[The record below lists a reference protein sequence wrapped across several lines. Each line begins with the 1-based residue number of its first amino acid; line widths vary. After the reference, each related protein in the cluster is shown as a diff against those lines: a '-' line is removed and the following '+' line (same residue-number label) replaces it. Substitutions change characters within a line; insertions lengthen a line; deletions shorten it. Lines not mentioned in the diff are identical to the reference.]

1 MKLRVKGKLMKEIPD
16 VFAVSISSATHIVL
30 ATHVN
35 PDGDALGSLLGFA
48 DILQGLGKKVF
59 AYLEEPVSSMYD
71 FLPNCAVAQFDT
83 DALQE
88 FVRQA
93 GAENVVTIALDS
105 GDAERLGVAKD
116 VLLQNS
122 PFLVID
128 HHQGHRAYGDELWL
142 ESACSSTG
150 EMVYELAQLMGVEL
164 SVTAAICLYVAIVTD
179 TGSFRYDCTSP
190 RTLRIAADLLE
201 KGVKP
206 AEVAEQVYDNYTLA
220 RLRLMELVLSTLV
233 VHSSG
238 RIGIISLSAAML
250 KDSGAEPQDVEGF
263 VNYPRSLR
271 SVDVAAFIKETKEG
285 SVSVSLRAKGK
296 IDVAKIAA
304 DFNGGGHKNAAGFR
318 FTGKSL
324 SEVQTEVLLALQ
336 DAL

>member
-1 MKLRVKGKLMKEIPD
+1 MKVIPK
-16 VFAVSISSATHIVL
+16 VFPDTIRSATHVVL

-35 PDGDALGSLLGFA
+35 PDGDALGSLFGFA

-71 FLPNCAVAQFDT
+71 FLPNCSIAQFDT
-83 DALQE
+83 DALQD
-88 FVRQA
+88 FVQQA
-93 GAENVVTIALDS
+93 GSENTVTIALDS
-105 GDAERLGVAKD
+105 GDAERLGIAKD
-116 VLLQNS
+116 ILLSNS
-122 PFLVID
+122 PFLTID
-128 HHQGHRAYGDELWL
+128 HHQGHRPYGDELWL
-142 ESACSSTG
+142 ESECSSTG
-150 EMVYELAQLMGVEL
+150 EMVYELAQQMGVEL
-164 SVTAAICLYVAIVTD
+164 SVAAAFCLYVAIVTD

-201 KGVKP
+201 KGVRP

-233 VHSSG
+233 VHSTG

-250 KDSGAEPQDVEGF
+250 EESGAEPQDVEGF

-271 SVDVAAFIKETKEG
+271 SVEVAAFIKETKEG

-296 IDVAKIAA
+296 VDVAKIAA
-304 DFNGGGHKNAAGFR
+304 AFNGGGHKNAAGFR

-324 SEVQTEVLLALQ
+324 PEVQAEVLLALQ
-336 DAL
+336 NAL

>member
-1 MKLRVKGKLMKEIPD
+1 MKAIPE
-16 VFAVSISSATHIVL
+16 VFPDTIRSATHVVL

-48 DILQGLGKKVF
+48 DILQRFGKKVF

-71 FLPNCAVAQFDT
+71 FLPNCSVAKHDT
-83 DALQE
+83 DALQK
-88 FVRQA
+88 FIQQA

-116 VLLQNS
+116 ILLKHS

-128 HHQGHRAYGDELWL
+128 HHQGHRPYGDDLWL
-142 ESACSSTG
+142 ESECSSTG
-150 EMVYELAQLMGVEL
+150 EMVFELAQQMEAEI
-164 SVTAAICLYVAIVTD
+164 SVTAAFCLYVAIVTD

-201 KGVKP
+201 KGVRP

-233 VHSSG
+233 VHASG

-250 KDSGAEPQDVEGF
+250 EESGAEPQDVEGF

-271 SVDVAAFIKETKEG
+271 SVEVAAFIKETKEG

-296 IDVAKIAA
+296 VDVAEIAA
-304 DFNGGGHKNAAGFR
+304 SFNGGGHKNAAGFR
-318 FTGKSL
+318 FNGKSL
-324 SEVQTEVLLALQ
+324 TDVQAEVLLALQ
-336 DAL
+336 NAL